1 MGIFSKK
8 KSNNLD
14 FSQQKID
21 FSEQTSSV
29 DHQQHEGTNPS
40 LNAEPLQKVSFTQP
54 VINPEQASLVS
65 AKDDST
71 DQSATTGY
79 TAKDFNDAPK
89 IADLLL
95 KHGQIIVHLEHLPK
109 EERIRLLDFIS
120 GVMYSFAGTARRL
133 ENQTYE
139 FVLGD

>member
-29 DHQQHEGTNPS
+29 DHQQEEQTNPNLTS
-40 LNAEPLQKVSFTQP
+40 TPLQKVSFTEPGLNIEQTP
-54 VINPEQASLVS
+54 VVT
-65 AKDDST
+65 KDGEN
-71 DQSATTGY
+71 DQIKTTGY